1 MVLQARDSQANR
13 LSTRRPGPSNVNSR
27 YNLFLD
33 LPEIPMSEPSKSPV
47 VFTDLAKDTV
57 LRFMDMQGD
66 EKLAVRVQ
74 VASPSPLDPRYEISI
89 IEQDDTTDADV
100 VFEGNGFDIV
110 MESESVKLLEGASID
125 WVETLNESGFKVE
138 NPNLAP
144 IGSQPLEGPMAD
156 RVRQAIDQF
165 VNPGVAQHGGHVT
178 LVEVRDNIVYIQMG
192 GGCQGCGMASVTLSQ
207 GIERILR
214 DQVPEIEGIEDVTNH
229 QGGENPYYEASK

>member
-1 MVLQARDSQANR
+1 
-13 LSTRRPGPSNVNSR
+13 
-27 YNLFLD
+27 
-33 LPEIPMSEPSKSPV
+33 MSDRSKSPV
-47 VFTDLAKDTV
+47 EFTDLAKDTV
-57 LRFMDMQGD
+57 LRFMDMQGED
-66 EKLAVRVQ
+66 GLAVRVK

-89 IEQDDTTDADV
+89 IEADDKCAEDV
-100 VFEGNGFDIV
+100 VFDGNGFEVV
-110 MESESVKLLEGASID
+110 MEPESAKLLDGASID

-144 IGSQPLEGPMAD
+144 IGSKPLEGPMTD

-229 QGGENPYYEASK
+229 EGGENPYYEASK